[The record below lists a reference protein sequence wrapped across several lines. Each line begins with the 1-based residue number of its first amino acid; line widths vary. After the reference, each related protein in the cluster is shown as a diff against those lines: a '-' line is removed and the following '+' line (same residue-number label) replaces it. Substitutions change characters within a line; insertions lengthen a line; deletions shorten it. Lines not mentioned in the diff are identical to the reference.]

1 MINVRRSVFDIRI
14 SELIRSILSIVWMKF
29 PEYDRET
36 AKSLLE
42 EYVQMLR
49 GLGMKEE
56 KIIDCLENRILRG
69 TKIAEDWEDWV
80 EKMKELIG

>member
-1 MINVRRSVFDIRI
+1 
-14 SELIRSILSIVWMKF
+14 MKF

-36 AKSLLE
+36 ARSLLE

-49 GLGMKEE
+49 DLGIKDGR
-56 KIIDCLENRILRG
+56 IADCLENRILRG
-69 TKIAEDWEDWV
+69 MRLAEDWEDWT